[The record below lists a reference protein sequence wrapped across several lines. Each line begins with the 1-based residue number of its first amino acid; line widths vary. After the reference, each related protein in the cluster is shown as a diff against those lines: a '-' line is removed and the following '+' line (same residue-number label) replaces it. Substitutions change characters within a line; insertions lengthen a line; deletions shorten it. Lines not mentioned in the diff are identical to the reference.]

1 MKIPSPPQILRHLNR
16 LREIVSIL
24 IKYGLADW
32 ISRLDLE
39 FAKNLLKDASTS
51 EALARLSRPTRI
63 RLALSELGP
72 TFIKLGQ
79 ILSTRPDLIG
89 VELANELSQLQT
101 DVRADPP
108 ESVRAE
114 IEAELKRPID
124 EIFDDFEGKAMA
136 SASIGQVHRA
146 RLKTGEQVVVK
157 VRHKGIE
164 EKLRVDL
171 EILVGGAQIAEML
184 PEFKLYRPRATVA
197 EFQRT
202 LKRELDF
209 GRELRH
215 LQQFEKAF
223 AGDETVRAPK
233 PYVEF
238 STSRV
243 LTMEYL
249 DGLKL
254 ADLERLDGSGV
265 DRQEIA
271 RRGAELY
278 LTMIFD
284 HGCYHA
290 DPHPGN
296 LIVLP
301 GNVIGLVDFG
311 MVGRIDDSLREE
323 FGEMLTALTQ
333 RDATSLTRIV
343 MRLGS
348 PPADLDEAALNV
360 DLADFVDHYATQRLD
375 EFDLGGAL
383 NELVEM
389 IRRYRIVLPAR
400 VAMLIKVLVML
411 EGTSRLA
418 CPKFS
423 LMEIMRPHQR
433 RMMWRQMSPTYRLRR
448 WRRTASE
455 AMRLVEWLPRGLSD
469 ILQQVQTGKF
479 DIHLDHRGLEP
490 SVNRLVMGLLASAL
504 FVGSSLLLS
513 RNVRPYIPWPVWVA
527 DAQLSLLGAAGM
539 LLSFFL
545 GFLLVRAINKSGHLD
560 RH

>member
-1 MKIPSPPQILRHLNR
+1 MKIPTPPQIYRHLNR
-16 LREIVSIL
+16 MREIAATL

-39 FAKNLLKDASTS
+39 FAKNLLKDAGTS

-63 RLALSELGP
+63 RLALTELGP

-79 ILSTRPDLIG
+79 ILSTRPDVIG
-89 VELANELSQLQT
+89 VEMANELTQLQT
-101 DVRADPP
+101 DVRADAP
-108 ESVRAE
+108 EDARAT
-114 IEAELKRPID
+114 IEAELKRPIED
-124 EIFDDFEGKAMA
+124 IFDAFEEHALA

-146 RLKTGEQVVVK
+146 RLKSGEQVVIK

-171 EILVGGAQIAEML
+171 EILVWAAQFAEML

-223 AGDETVRAPK
+223 SGDETVRAPK
-233 PYVEF
+233 PFAEL

-249 DGLKL
+249 DGVKL
-254 ADLERLDGSGV
+254 ADLERLDGAGF

-296 LIVLP
+296 VIVLP

-311 MVGRIDDSLREE
+311 MVGRIDDKLRED

-333 RDATSLTRIV
+333 RDATTLTRLV
-343 MRLGS
+343 VRLGS
-348 PPADLDEAALNV
+348 PPSDLDEAALNV
-360 DLADFVDHYATQRLD
+360 DLADFVDHYSTRRLD

-383 NELVEM
+383 NELVEL
-389 IRRYRIVLPAR
+389 IRRYRVVLPAR
-400 VAMLIKVLVML
+400 VAMLLKVLVML

-423 LMEIMRPHQR
+423 LMEVMRPHQR
-433 RMMWRQMSPTYRLRR
+433 RMMWRQMSPTYRLKR
-448 WRRTASE
+448 WRRTFAE
-455 AMRLVEWLPRGLSD
+455 ALRLAEWLPRGLND

-490 SVNRLVMGLLASAL
+490 SVNRLVMGMLASAL

-513 RNVRPYIPWPVWVA
+513 RSVQPYIPWPGWVA
-527 DAQLSLLGAAGM
+527 DAQISILGASGM